1 MNKVCLF
8 VFMILMSPNGG
19 AMIVDDL
26 KNKDDRE
33 WVYFTDTVMGG
44 VSRGKLEYLEK
55 DDEKFY
61 RMTGIVSTENNGG
74 FIQFATGIKGVNDDF
89 KGIKIR
95 VRGNNENYQIHLRTR
110 YTPAPWQYYSVEFSV
125 DTSWKDILLPFSEF
139 KKSNFY
145 QTKSFSP
152 STLRSIGIVAV
163 GKDFEAEIDLS
174 RIELY

>member
-74 FIQFATGIKGVNDDF
+74 FIQARRNLENVDLK
-89 KGIKIR
+89 KAKYIKI
-95 VRGNNENYQIHLRTR
+95 I
-110 YTPAPWQYYSVEFSV
+110 A
-125 DTSWKDILLPFSEF
+125 
-139 KKSNFY
+139 
-145 QTKSFSP
+145 
-152 STLRSIGIVAV
+152 
-163 GKDFEAEIDLS
+163 
-174 RIELY
+174 